1 MQLFRLPHLVVM
13 MWTIEI
19 HNDDVIMTVEIVM
32 VIKEIKEVVDM
43 SISTTTKVRPV
54 SAVSSP
60 T

>member
-1 MQLFRLPHLVVM
+1 M

-19 HNDDVIMTVEIVM
+19 HSDDVIMTVEIVM

-54 SAVSSP
+54 SSP
-60 T
+60 N

>member
-54 SAVSSP
+54 SSP
-60 T
+60 N

>member
-32 VIKEIKEVVDM
+32 VIEHWEIDYRNLSEF
-43 SISTTTKVRPV
+43 
-54 SAVSSP
+54 
-60 T
+60 